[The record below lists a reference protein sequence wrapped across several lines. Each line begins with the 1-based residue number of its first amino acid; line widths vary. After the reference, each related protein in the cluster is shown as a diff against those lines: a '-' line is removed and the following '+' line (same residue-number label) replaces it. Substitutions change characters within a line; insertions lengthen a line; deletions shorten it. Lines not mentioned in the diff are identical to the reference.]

1 MKKYVSERFGERY
14 YHEKLDN
21 GLNVYLMPK
30 RDYSVSYVVLATKYG
45 SLDNEFIPHNQSE
58 YVKVPLG
65 IAHFLEHKMF
75 EMPSNIDINAMFAKI
90 GADVNAYTT
99 YDHTGYFFSTTRNL
113 TEALNLLLDF
123 VQIQGYTKESV
134 EEEMGI
140 IEQELLMYLDNPNI
154 RLQIESFKT
163 MYEKNLV
170 REDIGGT
177 TVSIK
182 DINKELLDLCY
193 ENFYNPNNMCLV
205 IVGKFDLKEILE
217 VIKSNQVTSKYLNQ
231 QNIKRKYYVE
241 TKEVHQKYN
250 EIMMDVIIPKVSV
263 NLKLGYEELSIE
275 ELVKKDYAISALM
288 YQEFDITSDFYQT
301 AEKANIINNSFDFD
315 VVLEETYGHIT
326 ITTDTYQPQAFIT
339 EVVSRLKQMSK
350 ITVSRETFNRYK
362 RITEAQILRKMN
374 SVEYFGNMLIESHFH
389 KIEMFKYL
397 EMIKQLKYEDVLTVR
412 KYFVEEAIS
421 VMVIKNQ

>member
-1 MKKYVSERFGERY
+1 MKKYVSEHFREIY

-30 RDYSVSYVVLATKYG
+30 SDYSVSYAILATKYG
-45 SLDNEFIPHNQSE
+45 SLDNEYIPHNQSE

-75 EMPSNIDINAMFAKI
+75 EMPSNLDVNAMFAKI

-99 YDHTGYFFSTTRNL
+99 YDHTAYFFSTTRNL
-113 TEALNLLLDF
+113 MEALNLLLDF
-123 VQIQGYTKESV
+123 VQTKGYTKESI
-134 EEEMGI
+134 EEERGI

-177 TVSIK
+177 TASII

-205 IVGKFDLKEILE
+205 IVGKFNLEEIVK
-217 VIKSNQVTSKYLNQ
+217 VIKNNQSNKNYLNQ

-241 TKEVHQKYN
+241 TKEVYQKYN
-250 EIMMDVIIPKVSV
+250 EITMDVIIPKVSV

-275 ELVKKDYAISALM
+275 ELIKKDYAISALM
-288 YQEFDITSDFYQT
+288 YQEFDITSDFYQK

-326 ITTDTYQPQAFIT
+326 ITTDTYQTQAFIT
-339 EVVSRLKQMSK
+339 EVVNCLKRMAK
-350 ITVSRETFNRYK
+350 ISISQETFNRYK

-374 SVEYFGNMLIESHFH
+374 SVEYLGNMLIESHFH
-389 KIEMFKYL
+389 KIEMFKHL
-397 EMIKQLKYEDVLTVR
+397 EMIKQLKYEDVLTAR
-412 KYFVEEAIS
+412 KYFVEDAIS
-421 VMVIKNQ
+421 VMVIKN